1 MAYSSVINGF
11 VWGFAL
17 SFVLF
22 RTGIL
27 PPLIGLTGHIAW
39 VVMEGARLLL
49 AGLLLV
55 WTFVVSQ
62 GMLLI
67 CLLRFA
73 VCRLETGKS
82 FVFYQGGNH
91 LMQCSFLGMAAVVAV
106 GRPSISRFI
115 HTDRCARTRYSE
127 LALDRTVTNREFFPM
142 RTRTLSDIAV
152 ASTQ

>member
-1 MAYSSVINGF
+1 
-11 VWGFAL
+11 
-17 SFVLF
+17 
-22 RTGIL
+22 
-27 PPLIGLTGHIAW
+27 
-39 VVMEGARLLL
+39 MEGARLLL
-49 AGLLLV
+49 AGLLLA

-82 FVFYQGGNH
+82 FVFYLRRKPPHAMFVLRHGGSRCCR
-91 LMQCSFLGMAAVVAV
+91 LAA
-106 GRPSISRFI
+106 ISRFI
-115 HTDRCARTRYSE
+115 RTDRCARTRYSE
-127 LALDRTVTNREFFPM
+127 LALDRTVTNGEFFPM